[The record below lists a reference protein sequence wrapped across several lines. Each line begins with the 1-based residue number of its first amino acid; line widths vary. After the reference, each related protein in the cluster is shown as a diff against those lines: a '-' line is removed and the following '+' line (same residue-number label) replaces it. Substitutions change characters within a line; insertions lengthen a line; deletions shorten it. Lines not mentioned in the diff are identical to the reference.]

1 MCITFEL
8 HFNFTFYKFT
18 KFIYFFKE
26 ILKMS
31 VNFDIES
38 VINSFKD
45 VSSLNIPKAS
55 SEYIKLE
62 FLCDEAK
69 VSKYLPCIQTF
80 F

>member
-1 MCITFEL
+1 
-8 HFNFTFYKFT
+8 
-18 KFIYFFKE
+18 
-26 ILKMS
+26 MS

-62 FLCDEAK
+62 FLSDEAK
-69 VSKYLPCIQTF
+69 VSKYLPYIQTF